1 MRSFSNKMAK
11 VGNWV
16 TCSSC
21 DTEFRVVSESFYPIE
36 YCPFCSSIIEEEDD
50 DEEKEDEE

>member
-1 MRSFSNKMAK
+1 MAK